1 MSLVKAQGILEI
13 NERRIVKADE
23 TLTINAGTLIKMG
36 PGAILDVRGSLK
48 IKGTAENPV
57 RISNV
62 NPEIPAMGI
71 QISGILE
78 TGKIEISGVEF
89 DGLIQP
95 LRFDPFWYRKNV
107 IITAIKIK
115 NSASFEPIVYLASPF
130 IDLREGRKINLEF
143 NDVSVVNNSSG
154 ILVES
159 FGSNGI
165 KHVFNKLYFADNN
178 LSGGDVSLGLLH
190 LDFST
195 NNSNESLDL
204 GEIAFERNLAGNS
217 PIGLSVSGSSK
228 QSVKVRGLFGEDPL
242 NVVFDQK
249 RDLRVPAVEVSRV
262 GSLSEFGKA
271 DYIKSIEHNYGDV
284 KFEFLGEVVVNEFLD
299 EEGEPVEVTKTVNSD
314 TTHFN
319 YIQGKPTVAV
329 LSDGRRIKLPE
340 VLPIN
345 KPDVKVTKI
354 DTAEFNN
361 FKKLSSQVNKYR
373 DSSDKVEVQFGFTI
387 PTFAKKGEIVNK
399 HRLWEIGIW
408 GGGAIY
414 GGGDL
419 EHRTALDYPSA
430 LDVVK
435 NTPVLRD
442 IPVFSTLEASFGL
455 YGQYNWNGRFSLR
468 GTYYNSKIS
477 TWNVIAPGLFSRT
490 RDIQTFDA
498 DFETVSFSSRYNWFV
513 TQMNNLEIEGLWHLV
528 PYELKKGKKYR
539 IIPTLGLSLGAIH
552 YTPYRYTWAPS
563 FPGEKWEDYK
573 FNPTKHNLRKLGSEG
588 QNFLP
593 GAKPYGIFAGSVG
606 TSFQLAYLR
615 KKWALKG
622 EMKFVYTSTDYL
634 DDFGPGIWYGGDL
647 QKVREN
653 HKIKN
658 ITNQELRDITTELQY
673 NVDRVSKSAYRS
685 TDGLNDWYYQAH
697 LGFSYFLFSK

>member
-1 MSLVKAQGILEI
+1 MMFNRYKRLIVLPILMCMSLVKAQGILEI

-78 TGKIEISGVEF
+78 NGKIEISGVEF

-107 IITAIKIK
+107 NITAIKIK
-115 NSASFEPIVYLASPF
+115 NSASYEPIVYLASPF

-165 KHVFNKLYFADNN
+165 KHGFNKLYFADNN

-195 NNSNESLDL
+195 NNSNESQDL

-217 PIGLSVSGSSK
+217 PVGLSVSGSSK

-284 KFEFLGEVVVNEFLD
+284 KFEFSGEVVVNEFLD

-345 KPDVKVTKI
+345 TPDVKVTKI
-354 DTAEFNN
+354 DTAEYNK
-361 FKKLSSQVNKYR
+361 FKKRIETNGGNSEKSDVISIGVN
-373 DSSDKVEVQFGFTI
+373 V
-387 PTFAKKGEIVNK
+387 PTFARKGEIVK
-399 HRLWEIGIW
+399 KLRVWEFGLW
-408 GGGAIY
+408 GGGGIY
-414 GGGDL
+414 GAGDIKPKFFGL
-419 EHRTALDYPSA
+419 PS
-430 LDVVK
+430 
-435 NTPVLRD
+435 TID
-442 IPVFSTLEASFGL
+442 ISAGL
-455 YGQYNWNGRFSLR
+455 YGQYNFNSRFSLKLSGYR
-468 GTYYNSKIS
+468 TTIS
-477 TWNVIAPGLFSRT
+477 IHDMYSIGLFSGTLPLSSYDTNYRS
-490 RDIQTFDA
+490 IQISPNSYKVHFTTNMWIGEVEA
-498 DFETVSFSSRYNWFV
+498 
-513 TQMNNLEIEGLWHLV
+513 LWHLRS
-528 PYELKKGKKYR
+528 YDLGEKKKSKL
-539 IIPTLGLSLGAIH
+539 IPSIGLSVGLLH
-552 YTPYRYTWAPS
+552 YTPYRYAYTNQKK
-563 FPGEKWEDYK
+563 GETYPEYVSRMKSVHRY
-573 FNPTKHNLRKLGSEG
+573 NLRDLGSEG

-593 GAKPYGIFAGSVG
+593 NLDPYSKIAFNIGS
-606 TSFQLAYLR
+606 SFSVTYLFKR
-615 KKWALKG
+615 FTIKG
-622 EMKFVYTSTDYL
+622 EMRAAYTSTDYL
-634 DDFGPGIWYGGDL
+634 DDFGSGYWYGGDVDAL
-647 QKVREN
+647 RAN
-653 HKIKN
+653 HKLQFVTREADLNKIIGFDDQILKN
-658 ITNQELRDITTELQY
+658 
-673 NVDRVSKSAYRS
+673 APRS
-685 TDGLNDWYYQAH
+685 IDGLNDWYYQMH
-697 LGFSYFLFSK
+697 LGMSYILIK